1 MFVPAPMEDRKN
13 HARGLEEVSH
23 LFLSGLSA
31 PEKARRLTHEVVQ
44 TDAGEIITKPDITAR
59 KSPMLQTIYDAKS
72 TVIPRQELLDAA
84 KSFLL
89 CFGSDKDLILVDN
102 IYSPKFGSS
111 DLLLVNHA
119 KTNLTVGR
127 LNNRAED
134 EKFIIESIS
143 YYFWLK
149 EFITIS
155 EILFNNKCGVGMY
168 LFSHDF
174 SAASRYLIDNL
185 IRKLNVYLIKYNI
198 LQSESLNGPA
208 IYFQHIAPIDHAK
221 KKPVKKEDKEDK
233 VVSTGEKEGSA
244 ALKISAQELREFD
257 RLTELYLDP

>member
-1 MFVPAPMEDRKN
+1 MVHTTYETVSIVISRK
-13 HARGLEEVSH
+13 
-23 LFLSGLSA
+23 
-31 PEKARRLTHEVVQ
+31 
-44 TDAGEIITKPDITAR
+44 
-59 KSPMLQTIYDAKS
+59 
-72 TVIPRQELLDAA
+72 ELLEAA

-111 DLLLVNHA
+111 DLLLVNKA

-127 LNNRAED
+127 LNEREEGEN
-134 EKFIIESIS
+134 FIIASIS

-155 EILFNNKCGVGMY
+155 EVLFNNKCGVDMY

-174 SAASRYLIDNL
+174 SAASCYLMDNL
-185 IRKLNVYLIKYNI
+185 TRKLNVYPIKYNI
-198 LQSESLNGPA
+198 LQIEGLNEPA
-208 IYFQHIAPIDHAK
+208 IYFQHIAPKDHAQN
-221 KKPVKKEDKEDK
+221 KPVKKEDKEDK
-233 VVSTGEKEGSA
+233 VVSTEEKEGSA

-257 RLTELYLDP
+257 RLTELYLD